1 LSNLFAENPAYQSKS
16 STYLELIKNWFNPQ
30 SDTVVTEVIEEPFVS
45 PNKSQT
51 SNSSWWSNLVGEKTV
66 VAEKPGFFARIA
78 NRLLGQDSS
87 STTNYGALAQMLMGG
102 KSNNQ
107 PVDSFLNNYLESA
120 KKPGVLE
127 NMFKQTKDLMQNNP
141 ELVNKVQ
148 DYLMSNPQVFE
159 KMGQILKDNPGLV
172 NSLL

>member
-1 LSNLFAENPAYQSKS
+1 
-16 STYLELIKNWFNPQ
+16 
-30 SDTVVTEVIEEPFVS
+30 
-45 PNKSQT
+45 
-51 SNSSWWSNLVGEKTV
+51 
-66 VAEKPGFFARIA
+66 
-78 NRLLGQDSS
+78 
-87 STTNYGALAQMLMGG
+87 MLMGG